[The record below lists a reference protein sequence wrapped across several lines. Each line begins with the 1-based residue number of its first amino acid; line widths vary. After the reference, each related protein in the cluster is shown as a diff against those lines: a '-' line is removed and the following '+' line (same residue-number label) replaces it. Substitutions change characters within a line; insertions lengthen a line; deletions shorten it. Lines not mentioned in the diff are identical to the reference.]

1 VNLVSLPVRNYKAI
15 AQHSTAH
22 SLWRKFPREFQRTRA

>member
-1 VNLVSLPVRNYKAI
+1 VSLSVRIYKAI

-22 SLWRKFPREFQRTRA
+22 SLWRKFRREF